1 MMPFQSL
8 VLSTKKRY
16 TSFLKKVF
24 VFQKICFKVRA
35 SKIRNLGTRIFVHLI
50 TCLRTRSCTL
60 HFVLLKQSFVHAC
73 TSCTSPCTYYK
84 DKVNVRSI
92 PLTIN
97 PEPSLGIQTLFYRER
112 NNRQVSCLPRTKQ
125 PDNFL
130 STMFESNEH
139 GRLFPVFVGLR
150 QRGCQ

>member
-1 MMPFQSL
+1 MRR
-8 VLSTKKRY
+8 KY
-16 TSFLKKVF
+16 TIIYDHVSKLIQKVKF
-24 VFQKICFKVRA
+24 RA
-35 SKIRNLGTRIFVHLI
+35 SKIRDLGTSFFVHLV
-50 TCLRTRSCTL
+50 TCLRKRSCTS
-60 HFVLLKQSFVHAC
+60 HFVHLKQLFINECALTC
-73 TSCTSPCTYYK
+73 ISPCTYYK

-97 PEPSLGIQTLFYRER
+97 LESSLGIQTIFYRER

-139 GRLFPVFVGLR
+139 GRLFPVFVDLR
-150 QRGCQ
+150 QQNCQRTF